1 LARCRNVGLGSHRRT
16 NFFAFGIAYLRSSDL
31 IHAGRREHAF
41 VTHDSP
47 LIALLAVGF
56 CLAFVFGAIASRL
69 KLSPLLGYLLAG
81 VLIGP
86 STPGFVA
93 DEGLAQEVADVGVI
107 LLMFGVGL
115 HFSPR
120 DLMSVRGVAVPM
132 TLLTIAC
139 TVAAGVGV
147 SMLLGWGA
155 EAGVVFGLSLSVA
168 STVVTLRNLQDKRL
182 IQTER
187 GKLTVGWLVVEDLAM
202 VLAMVLLPTW
212 AQIRSGAANGEA
224 MTVLQLQDIGIALAL
239 TIGKIA
245 AFALIMMLAGRRL
258 VPWILHRVVH
268 MGSRELFRLCVLAI
282 ALGVAYAAS
291 ALFGISVAL
300 GALFAGLIMAESEL
314 SQQAANETLPLRD
327 AFAVLFFVSVGMLFD
342 PSLLLGDPWPLIA
355 AVGLI
360 VVFRS
365 ALSYGLLRAFGT
377 SADAAATVTGARGQ
391 IAEFSFI
398 LAGIGLQL
406 GLIPEEARNAIL
418 GGAIISIVLNPL
430 LFAVLDRL
438 ATKPDAAAITVVAPT
453 PAPAVAPKR
462 AVLIGYGRVGSL
474 IGKAL
479 DSAGATYAV
488 IEDRLDLVETLLA
501 RGVAA
506 VQGNGISREAM
517 EAAGAATADLIFVT
531 VPDGFEAGG
540 IVELARELNPAVKV
554 YARAHSDAEVEHLR
568 GLGADLIVSG
578 EQEIADAMIE
588 RAAAFIPRRVTQRA

>member
-1 LARCRNVGLGSHRRT
+1 M
-16 NFFAFGIAYLRSSDL
+16 
-31 IHAGRREHAF
+31 
-41 VTHDSP
+41 THDSP

-56 CLAFVFGAIASRL
+56 GLAFVLGAIASRL

-132 TLLTIAC
+132 TLLTIIL
-139 TVAAGVGV
+139 TVAAGIAA
-147 SMLLGWGA
+147 SMLIGWGL

-168 STVVTLRNLQDKRL
+168 STVVSLRNLQDKRVM
-182 IQTER
+182 QTER

-212 AQIRSGAANGEA
+212 AQIRSGTENGEA
-224 MTVLQLQDIGIALAL
+224 MTVLQMQDAGIAVAL
-239 TIGKIA
+239 TLGKVA
-245 AFALIMMLAGRRL
+245 AFGLIMLLAGKRL

-291 ALFGISVAL
+291 AVFGISVAL

-342 PSLLLGDPWPLIA
+342 PRVLLGNPWPLIA
-355 AVGLI
+355 TVGII

-365 ALSYGLLRAFGT
+365 AVSFALLRAFGK
-377 SADAAATVTGARGQ
+377 SREAAAMVTGARGQ
-391 IAEFSFI
+391 IGEFSFI

-406 GLIPEEARNAIL
+406 DLIPEETRNAIL

-430 LFAVLDRL
+430 LFAVLDRVSGKV
-438 ATKPDAAAITVVAPT
+438 TGAAPPVVAP
-453 PAPAVAPKR
+453 AAAPKR

-479 DSAGATYAV
+479 DSAGATYSV
-488 IEDRLDLVETLLA
+488 IEDRPDLVEILQE
-501 RGVAA
+501 RGIPV
-506 VQGNGISREAM
+506 VLGNGISHETM
-517 EAAGAATADLIFVT
+517 IAAGAPEADLIFVT

-540 IVELARELNPAVKV
+540 IVELARKLNPKVKV

-578 EQEIADAMIE
+578 EQEIADAMIDK
-588 RAAAFIPRRVTQRA
+588 ATAFIPRRVVQQA

>member
-1 LARCRNVGLGSHRRT
+1 MPHQ
-16 NFFAFGIAYLRSSDL
+16 
-31 IHAGRREHAF
+31 
-41 VTHDSP
+41 SP
-47 LIALLAVGF
+47 LIALLAIGF
-56 CLAFVFGAIASRL
+56 GMAFVFGAIANRL
-69 KLSPLLGYLLAG
+69 KLSPLLGYLFAG

-120 DLMSVRGVAVPM
+120 DLLSVRAVAVPM
-132 TLLTIAC
+132 TLLTISLMIAMGM
-139 TVAAGVGV
+139 VLA
-147 SMLLGWGA
+147 LILGWGM
-155 EAGVVFGLSLSVA
+155 EAGVVFGLALSVA
-168 STVVTLRNLQDKRL
+168 STVVSLRNLQDRRL

-212 AQIRSGAANGEA
+212 AQIRSETGNGDTL
-224 MTVLQLQDIGIALAL
+224 TVLEMQDIGLAVGLTLGKVAL
-239 TIGKIA
+239 
-245 AFALIMMLAGRRL
+245 FALIMLVAGKRV

-291 ALFGISVAL
+291 QLFGISVAL
-300 GALFAGLIMAESEL
+300 GALFAGLIMAESQL

-342 PSLLLGDPWPLIA
+342 PRVLLGNPWPLLASVA
-355 AVGLI
+355 AI

-365 ALSYGLLRAFGT
+365 VLSIGLLRAFGQ
-377 SADAAATVTGARGQ
+377 SREAAGTVTAARAQ
-391 IAEFSFI
+391 IGEFSFI
-398 LAGIGLQL
+398 LAGVGMQL
-406 GLIPEEARNAIL
+406 NLIPEEARNAIL

-430 LFAVLDRL
+430 VFALLERGAKKKEAV
-438 ATKPDAAAITVVAPT
+438 AAEAARADVPT
-453 PAPAVAPKR
+453 PEPKR

-479 DSAGATYAV
+479 DEAGATYSV
-488 IEDRLDLVETLLA
+488 IEDRPDVIEGLLA

-506 VQGNGISREAM
+506 VQGNGISRESM
-517 EAAGAATADLIFVT
+517 LAAGADKADLVFVT

-540 IVELARELNPAVKV
+540 IVELARELNPGVKV

-568 GLGADLIVSG
+568 TLGADLIVSG
-578 EQEIADAMIE
+578 EQEIADAMIDK
-588 RAAAFIPRRVTQRA
+588 ATAFIPKRVVARA

>member
-1 LARCRNVGLGSHRRT
+1 M
-16 NFFAFGIAYLRSSDL
+16 
-31 IHAGRREHAF
+31 
-41 VTHDSP
+41 THDSP

-56 CLAFVFGAIASRL
+56 GLAFVLGAIASRL

-132 TLLTIAC
+132 TLLTIIL
-139 TVAAGVGV
+139 TVAAGIAA
-147 SMLLGWGA
+147 SMLVGWGL

-168 STVVTLRNLQDKRL
+168 STVVSLRNLQDKRVM
-182 IQTER
+182 QTER

-212 AQIRSGAANGEA
+212 AQIRSGTENGEA
-224 MTVLQLQDIGIALAL
+224 MTVLQMQDAGIAVAL
-239 TIGKIA
+239 TLGKVA
-245 AFALIMMLAGRRL
+245 AFGLIMLLAGKRL

-291 ALFGISVAL
+291 AVFGISVAL

-342 PSLLLGDPWPLIA
+342 PRVLLGNPWPLIA
-355 AVGLI
+355 TVGII

-365 ALSYGLLRAFGT
+365 AVSFALLRAFGK
-377 SADAAATVTGARGQ
+377 SREAAAMVTGARGQ
-391 IAEFSFI
+391 IGEFSFI

-406 GLIPEEARNAIL
+406 DLIPEEARNAIL

-430 LFAVLDRL
+430 LFAVLDRVSGKVTG
-438 ATKPDAAAITVVAPT
+438 ATLPVVAP
-453 PAPAVAPKR
+453 AAAPKR

-479 DSAGATYAV
+479 DSAGATYSV
-488 IEDRLDLVETLLA
+488 IEDRPDLVEILQG
-501 RGVAA
+501 RGIPV
-506 VQGNGISREAM
+506 VLGNGISHETM
-517 EAAGAATADLIFVT
+517 IAAGAPEADLIFVT

-540 IVELARELNPAVKV
+540 IVELARKLNPKVKV

-578 EQEIADAMIE
+578 EQEIADAMIDK
-588 RAAAFIPRRVTQRA
+588 ATAFIPRRVVQQA

>member
-1 LARCRNVGLGSHRRT
+1 MPHQ
-16 NFFAFGIAYLRSSDL
+16 
-31 IHAGRREHAF
+31 
-41 VTHDSP
+41 SP
-47 LIALLAVGF
+47 LIALLAIGF
-56 CLAFVFGAIASRL
+56 GMAFVFGAIANRL
-69 KLSPLLGYLLAG
+69 KLSPLLGYLFAG

-120 DLMSVRGVAVPM
+120 DLLSVRAVAVPM
-132 TLLTIAC
+132 TLLTTSLMIAMGM
-139 TVAAGVGV
+139 VLA
-147 SMLLGWGA
+147 LILGWGM
-155 EAGVVFGLSLSVA
+155 EAGVVFGLALSVA
-168 STVVTLRNLQDKRL
+168 STVVSLRNLQDRRL

-212 AQIRSGAANGEA
+212 AQIRSETGNGDTL
-224 MTVLQLQDIGIALAL
+224 TVLEMQDIGLAVGLTLGKVAL
-239 TIGKIA
+239 
-245 AFALIMMLAGRRL
+245 FALIMLVAGKRV

-291 ALFGISVAL
+291 QLFGISVAL
-300 GALFAGLIMAESEL
+300 GALFAGLIMAESQL

-342 PSLLLGDPWPLIA
+342 PRVLLGNPWPLLASVA
-355 AVGLI
+355 AI

-365 ALSYGLLRAFGT
+365 VLSIGLLRAFGQ
-377 SADAAATVTGARGQ
+377 SREAAGTVTAARAQ
-391 IAEFSFI
+391 IGEFSFI
-398 LAGIGLQL
+398 LAGVGMQL
-406 GLIPEEARNAIL
+406 NLIPEEARNAIL

-430 LFAVLDRL
+430 VFALLERGAKKKEAV
-438 ATKPDAAAITVVAPT
+438 AAEAARADVPT
-453 PAPAVAPKR
+453 PEPKR

-479 DSAGATYAV
+479 DEAGATYSV
-488 IEDRLDLVETLLA
+488 IEDRPDVIEGLLA

-506 VQGNGISREAM
+506 VQGNGISRESM
-517 EAAGAATADLIFVT
+517 LAAGADKADLVFVT

-540 IVELARELNPAVKV
+540 IVELARELNPGVKV

-568 GLGADLIVSG
+568 TLGADLIVSG
-578 EQEIADAMIE
+578 EQEIADAMIDK
-588 RAAAFIPRRVTQRA
+588 ATAFIPKRVVARA

>member
-1 LARCRNVGLGSHRRT
+1 M
-16 NFFAFGIAYLRSSDL
+16 
-31 IHAGRREHAF
+31 
-41 VTHDSP
+41 THDSP

-56 CLAFVFGAIASRL
+56 GLAFAFGAIASRL

-86 STPGFVA
+86 ATPGFVA
-93 DEGLAQEVADVGVI
+93 DEGMAQEVADVGVI

-120 DLMSVRGVAVPM
+120 DLLAVRGVAVPM
-132 TLLTIAC
+132 TLLTIAL
-139 TVAAGVGV
+139 TVAAGIGA
-147 SMLLGWGA
+147 SMMLGWGF

-168 STVVTLRNLQDKRL
+168 STVVSLRNLQDKRVM
-182 IQTER
+182 QTQR
-187 GKLTVGWLVVEDLAM
+187 GKLTIGWLVVEDLAM

-212 AQIRSGAANGEA
+212 AQIRSGAENGEA
-224 MTVLQLQDIGIALAL
+224 MTVLQMQDIGIAVAL
-239 TIGKIA
+239 TLGKVA
-245 AFALIMMLAGRRL
+245 AFALIMMLAGKRL
-258 VPWILHRVVH
+258 VPWILHRVVN

-291 ALFGISVAL
+291 AVFGISVAL

-342 PSLLLGDPWPLIA
+342 PRVLLGNPWPLIA
-355 AVGLI
+355 TVGII

-365 ALSYGLLRAFGT
+365 AVSFGLLRAFGKSRE
-377 SADAAATVTGARGQ
+377 SAAMVTGARGQ
-391 IAEFSFI
+391 IGEFSFI

-406 GLIPEEARNAIL
+406 DLIPEEARNAIL

-430 LFAVLDRL
+430 LFAVLDRVSG
-438 ATKPDAAAITVVAPT
+438 KAAEPTAPVMTPVPPT
-453 PAPAVAPKR
+453 PPKR
-462 AVLIGYGRVGSL
+462 VVLIGYGRVGSL

-479 DSAGATYAV
+479 DSAGATYSV
-488 IEDRLDLVETLLA
+488 IEDRPDLVEDLQS
-501 RGVAA
+501 REIHA
-506 VQGNGISREAM
+506 VLGNGISHETM
-517 EAAGAATADLIFVT
+517 IAAGAPEADLIFVT

-540 IVELARELNPAVKV
+540 IVELARKLNPKVKV

-588 RAAAFIPRRVTQRA
+588 KATAFIPSRVVDRA

>member
-1 LARCRNVGLGSHRRT
+1 MSHQ
-16 NFFAFGIAYLRSSDL
+16 
-31 IHAGRREHAF
+31 
-41 VTHDSP
+41 SP
-47 LIALLAVGF
+47 LIALLAIGF
-56 CLAFVFGAIASRL
+56 GMAFVFGAIASRL

-120 DLMSVRGVAVPM
+120 DLLSVRAVAAPI
-132 TLLTIAC
+132 TLLTIAF
-139 TVAAGVGV
+139 TVALGVAVGIV
-147 SMLLGWGA
+147 LGWGV
-155 EAGVVFGLSLSVA
+155 EAGVVFGLALSVA
-168 STVVTLRNLQDKRL
+168 STVVSLRNLQDRRL

-187 GKLTVGWLVVEDLAM
+187 GKLMVGWLVVEDLAM

-212 AQIRSGAANGEA
+212 ATIRSQTGGGEA
-224 MTVLQLQDIGIALAL
+224 MTVLQLQDIGLAVAL
-239 TIGKIA
+239 TFGKVA
-245 AFALIMMLAGRRL
+245 LFAMIMLLAGKRL
-258 VPWILHRVVH
+258 VPWILHGVVH

-342 PSLLLGDPWPLIA
+342 PRLLLGNPWPLLA
-355 AVGLI
+355 ALAII
-360 VVFRS
+360 VVFRTV
-365 ALSYGLLRAFGT
+365 LSLFLLRMFGQ
-377 SADAAATVTGARGQ
+377 SREAAGTVTAARAQ
-391 IAEFSFI
+391 IGEFSFI
-398 LAGIGLQL
+398 LAGIGMQL
-406 GLIPEEARNAIL
+406 GLIPVEARNAIL
-418 GGAIISIVLNPL
+418 GGAIISIVLNPVV
-430 LFAVLDRL
+430 FALLDRR
-438 ATKPDAAAITVVAPT
+438 TKKKEAAGPE
-453 PAPAVAPKR
+453 PAPAPVPAPEPKR

-479 DSAGATYAV
+479 DQAGANYSV
-488 IEDRLDLVETLLA
+488 VEDRPDVVETLQA
-501 RGVAA
+501 RGVTAI
-506 VQGNGISREAM
+506 QGNGISRESLQ
-517 EAAGAATADLIFVT
+517 AAGADTADLVFVT

-540 IVELARELNPAVKV
+540 IVELARELNPGVKV

-568 GLGADLIVSG
+568 ALGADLIVSG
-578 EQEIADAMIE
+578 EQEIADAMIDK
-588 RAAAFIPRRVTQRA
+588 ATAFIPKRIVARR

>member
-1 LARCRNVGLGSHRRT
+1 
-16 NFFAFGIAYLRSSDL
+16 
-31 IHAGRREHAF
+31 
-41 VTHDSP
+41 

-56 CLAFVFGAIASRL
+56 GLAFVLGAIASRL

-132 TLLTIAC
+132 TLLTIIL
-139 TVAAGVGV
+139 TVAAGIAA
-147 SMLLGWGA
+147 SMLVGWGL

-168 STVVTLRNLQDKRL
+168 STVVSLRNLQDKRVM
-182 IQTER
+182 QTER

-212 AQIRSGAANGEA
+212 AQIRSGTENGEA
-224 MTVLQLQDIGIALAL
+224 MTVLQMQDAGIAVAL
-239 TIGKIA
+239 TLGKVA
-245 AFALIMMLAGRRL
+245 AFGLIMLLAGKRL

-291 ALFGISVAL
+291 AVFGISVAL

-342 PSLLLGDPWPLIA
+342 PRVLLGNPWPLIA
-355 AVGLI
+355 TVGII

-365 ALSYGLLRAFGT
+365 AVSFALLRAFGK
-377 SADAAATVTGARGQ
+377 SREAAAMVTGARGQ
-391 IAEFSFI
+391 IGEFSFI

-406 GLIPEEARNAIL
+406 DLIPEETRNAIL

-430 LFAVLDRL
+430 LFAVLDRVSGKV
-438 ATKPDAAAITVVAPT
+438 TGAAPPVVAP
-453 PAPAVAPKR
+453 AAAPKR

-479 DSAGATYAV
+479 DSAGATYSV
-488 IEDRLDLVETLLA
+488 IEDRPDLVEILQG
-501 RGVAA
+501 RGIPV
-506 VQGNGISREAM
+506 VLGNGISHETM
-517 EAAGAATADLIFVT
+517 IAAGAPEADLIFVT

-540 IVELARELNPAVKV
+540 IVELARKLNPKVKV

-578 EQEIADAMIE
+578 EQEIADAMIDK
-588 RAAAFIPRRVTQRA
+588 ATAFIPRRVVQQA